1 MNFPILS
8 SLILLPIIG
17 SLFLLFSKDKNSNTG
32 KYVAL
37 FTSFVNFLIS
47 IYLWYQFDPTTSDF
61 QFVEDRE
68 WLKGFINYKVG
79 IDGIS
84 ILFIVLTSL
93 ITPLCIIS
101 VNNTIK
107 DRLRDFLIA
116 ILVMESL
123 MIGVFCSLDLVI
135 FYLFFEA
142 GLIPMFL
149 IIGIW
154 GGTRRV
160 YSAFKFFLYTL
171 LGSVLMLIAIISI
184 YWISGTTDITQLY
197 ELGIDTKYQNLL
209 WLAFFSSFA
218 VKTPM
223 WPVHT
228 WLPDAHVEAPTA
240 GSVLLAA
247 ILLKMAG
254 YGFIRFSLGL
264 FPVASDLFTPLVY
277 ALSLIA
283 IVYTSLVA
291 LMQEDM
297 KKLIAYS
304 SVAHMGFVTLGIF
317 TITQQGIE
325 GSIVQMISH
334 GLVSAALFLCV
345 GVVYDRM
352 HSRLIATYG
361 GLVSVMPKYSILFML
376 FTLAALGLPGT
387 SGFIGEFLILMGAFK
402 DNFLVAVIAS
412 LGVIFGA
419 AYMLWLYRRVVFGEV
434 KNKELLKMPDL
445 DKSEKFIFIFLILLG
460 VTTFCT
466 YFIVKNKCLFIKN
479 IDPKDII
486 FKKPNNIAI
495 LNAPCGNVI
504 IELYPNISPNAV
516 QRFVTLIRSNA
527 YENIA
532 FHRVIENKLIQAGD
546 LEFGKK
552 GNLDYGKIGTG
563 KSGLGTIKSE
573 IDNNF
578 NYTKGSVGLART
590 FKNDTEDSQFF
601 IILQDEPLFEG
612 EYTPVGKVIYGLEVL
627 KKIKYGRRSEYI
639 LRPDFINWFKMLN

>member
-1 MNFPILS
+1 MNFPIIS
-8 SLILLPIIG
+8 ALILLPTIG
-17 SLFLLFSKDKNSNTG
+17 SLFLIFSKSNDQSNSTI

-37 FTSFVNFLIS
+37 FTSIVNFLLS
-47 IYLWYQFDPTTSDF
+47 IYLWFLFDETTSVF

-68 WLKGFINYKVG
+68 WLIGIVNYKVG
-79 IDGIS
+79 VDGIS
-84 ILFIVLTSL
+84 ILFVILTTF

-101 VNNTIK
+101 VNNSVK
-107 DRLRDFLIA
+107 KRLRDFLIA
-116 ILVMESL
+116 ILIMESF

-154 GGTRRV
+154 GGPKRV

-171 LGSVLMLIAIISI
+171 LGSVLMLVAIISI
-184 YWISGTTDITQLY
+184 YWITGTTDVVKLY
-197 ELGIDTKYQNLL
+197 ELGIDSKYQNLL

-264 FPVASDLFTPLVY
+264 FPIASDLFTPLIY

-283 IVYTSLVA
+283 IIFTSLIA

-317 TITQQGIE
+317 TIQQQGIE
-325 GSIVQMISH
+325 GSIIQMISH

-352 HSRLIATYG
+352 HSRLINTYG
-361 GLVSVMPKYSILFML
+361 GIVSIIPKYSVLFML

-412 LGVIFGA
+412 LGVILGA
-419 AYMLWLYRRVVFGEV
+419 AYMLWLYKRVVFGKLV
-434 KNKELLKMPDL
+434 NNDLNKLTDL
-445 DKSEKFIFIFLILLG
+445 DKSE
-460 VTTFCT
+460 
-466 YFIVKNKCLFIKN
+466 YFILISLALPTLF
-479 IDPKDII
+479 
-486 FKKPNNIAI
+486 F
-495 LNAPCGNVI
+495 GF
-504 IELYPNISPNAV
+504 YP
-516 QRFVTLIRSNA
+516 
-527 YENIA
+527 
-532 FHRVIENKLIQAGD
+532 
-546 LEFGKK
+546 
-552 GNLDYGKIGTG
+552 
-563 KSGLGTIKSE
+563 
-573 IDNNF
+573 
-578 NYTKGSVGLART
+578 
-590 FKNDTEDSQFF
+590 
-601 IILQDEPLFEG
+601 EPLFN
-612 EYTPVGKVIYGLEVL
+612 TIEVSVNDL
-627 KKIKYGRRSEYI
+627 IEMYNSN
-639 LRPDFINWFKMLN
+639 LINK

>member
-1 MNFPILS
+1 MNFPIIS
-8 SLILLPIIG
+8 ALILLPTIG
-17 SLFLLFSKDKNSNTG
+17 SLFLIFSKSNDQSNSTI

-37 FTSFVNFLIS
+37 FTSIVNFLLS
-47 IYLWYQFDPTTSDF
+47 IYLWFLFDETTSAF

-68 WLKGFINYKVG
+68 WLIGMVNYKVG
-79 IDGIS
+79 VDGIS
-84 ILFIVLTSL
+84 ILFVILTTF

-101 VNNTIK
+101 VNNSVK
-107 DRLRDFLIA
+107 KRLRDFLIA
-116 ILVMESL
+116 ILIMESF

-154 GGTRRV
+154 GGPKRV

-171 LGSVLMLIAIISI
+171 LGSVLMLVAIISI
-184 YWISGTTDITQLY
+184 YWIAGTTDVVKLY
-197 ELGIDTKYQNLL
+197 ELGIDSKYQNLL

-264 FPVASDLFTPLVY
+264 FPIASDLFTPLIY

-283 IVYTSLVA
+283 IIFTSLIA

-317 TITQQGIE
+317 TIQQQGIE
-325 GSIVQMISH
+325 GSIIQMISH

-352 HSRLIATYG
+352 HSRLINTYG
-361 GLVSVMPKYSILFML
+361 GIVSIIPKYSVLFML

-412 LGVIFGA
+412 LGVILGA
-419 AYMLWLYRRVVFGEV
+419 AYMLWLYKRVVFGKLV
-434 KNKELLKMPDL
+434 NNDLNKLTDL
-445 DKSEKFIFIFLILLG
+445 DKSE
-460 VTTFCT
+460 
-466 YFIVKNKCLFIKN
+466 YFILISLALPTLF
-479 IDPKDII
+479 
-486 FKKPNNIAI
+486 F
-495 LNAPCGNVI
+495 GF
-504 IELYPNISPNAV
+504 YP
-516 QRFVTLIRSNA
+516 
-527 YENIA
+527 
-532 FHRVIENKLIQAGD
+532 
-546 LEFGKK
+546 
-552 GNLDYGKIGTG
+552 
-563 KSGLGTIKSE
+563 
-573 IDNNF
+573 
-578 NYTKGSVGLART
+578 
-590 FKNDTEDSQFF
+590 
-601 IILQDEPLFEG
+601 EPLFN
-612 EYTPVGKVIYGLEVL
+612 TIEVSVNDL
-627 KKIKYGRRSEYI
+627 IEMYNSN
-639 LRPDFINWFKMLN
+639 LINK

>member
-8 SLILLPIIG
+8 SLILLPSIG
-17 SLFLLFSKDKNSNTG
+17 ALFLLFSKDKDYENTKTI

-47 IYLWYQFDPTTSDF
+47 IYLWYLFDSSTSSF
-61 QFVEDRE
+61 QFIEDKE

-84 ILFIVLTSL
+84 ILFIILTTFIIS
-93 ITPLCIIS
+93 LCIIS
-101 VNNTIK
+101 VNNSIK
-107 DRLRDFLIA
+107 YRLRDFLVA

-149 IIGIW
+149 MIGIW
-154 GGTRRV
+154 GGARRV

-171 LGSVLMLIAIISI
+171 LGSVLMLVARISI
-184 YWISGTTDITQLY
+184 YWTSGTTDIVQLY
-197 ELGIDTKYQNLL
+197 ELRIDTKYQNLL

-240 GSVLLAA
+240 GSVILAA

-264 FPVASDLFTPLVY
+264 FPVASELFTPLVY
-277 ALSLIA
+277 TLSLIA

-325 GSIVQMISH
+325 GSIIQMISH
-334 GLVSAALFLCV
+334 GLISAALFLCV
-345 GVVYDRM
+345 GVVYDRV
-352 HSRLIATYG
+352 HSRLIKTYG

-376 FTLAALGLPGT
+376 FTLAAIGLPGT
-387 SGFIGEFLILMGAFK
+387 SGFVGEFLILMGAFK
-402 DNFLVAVIAS
+402 DNFLVAAIAS
-412 LGVIFGA
+412 LGVIFAA
-419 AYMLWLYRRVVFGEV
+419 AYMLWLYRRVIFGNLTN
-434 KNKELLKMPDL
+434 KNLLQIPDL
-445 DKSEKFIFIFLILLG
+445 DNSEKFILWCLAIPVLFFGFYPEPLINTIEISVKDLIEMYNFNLNMNM
-460 VTTFCT
+460 TE
-466 YFIVKNKCLFIKN
+466 VKNN
-479 IDPKDII
+479 
-486 FKKPNNIAI
+486 
-495 LNAPCGNVI
+495 G
-504 IELYPNISPNAV
+504 
-516 QRFVTLIRSNA
+516 
-527 YENIA
+527 
-532 FHRVIENKLIQAGD
+532 
-546 LEFGKK
+546 
-552 GNLDYGKIGTG
+552 
-563 KSGLGTIKSE
+563 
-573 IDNNF
+573 
-578 NYTKGSVGLART
+578 
-590 FKNDTEDSQFF
+590 
-601 IILQDEPLFEG
+601 
-612 EYTPVGKVIYGLEVL
+612 
-627 KKIKYGRRSEYI
+627 
-639 LRPDFINWFKMLN
+639 

>member
-1 MNFPILS
+1 MNFPIIS
-8 SLILLPIIG
+8 ALILLPTIG
-17 SLFLLFSKDKNSNTG
+17 SLFLIFSKSNDQSNSTI

-37 FTSFVNFLIS
+37 FTSVVNFLLS
-47 IYLWYQFDPTTSDF
+47 IYLWFLFDETTSAF

-68 WLKGFINYKVG
+68 WLIGIVNYKVG
-79 IDGIS
+79 VDGIS
-84 ILFIVLTSL
+84 ILFVILTTF

-101 VNNTIK
+101 VNNSVK
-107 DRLRDFLIA
+107 KRLRDFLIA
-116 ILVMESL
+116 ILIMESF

-154 GGTRRV
+154 GGPKRV

-171 LGSVLMLIAIISI
+171 LGSVLMLVAIISL
-184 YWISGTTDITQLY
+184 YWIAGTTDVVKLY
-197 ELGIDTKYQNLL
+197 ELGIDSKYQNLL

-264 FPVASDLFTPLVY
+264 FPIASDLFTPLIY

-283 IVYTSLVA
+283 IIFTSLIA

-317 TITQQGIE
+317 TIQQQGIE
-325 GSIVQMISH
+325 GSIIQMISH

-352 HSRLIATYG
+352 HSRLINTYG
-361 GLVSVMPKYSILFML
+361 GIVSIIPKYSVLFML

-412 LGVIFGA
+412 LGVILGA
-419 AYMLWLYRRVVFGEV
+419 AYMLWLYKRVVFGKLV
-434 KNKELLKMPDL
+434 NNDLNKLTDL
-445 DKSEKFIFIFLILLG
+445 DKSE
-460 VTTFCT
+460 
-466 YFIVKNKCLFIKN
+466 YFILISLALPTLF
-479 IDPKDII
+479 
-486 FKKPNNIAI
+486 F
-495 LNAPCGNVI
+495 GF
-504 IELYPNISPNAV
+504 YP
-516 QRFVTLIRSNA
+516 
-527 YENIA
+527 
-532 FHRVIENKLIQAGD
+532 
-546 LEFGKK
+546 
-552 GNLDYGKIGTG
+552 
-563 KSGLGTIKSE
+563 
-573 IDNNF
+573 
-578 NYTKGSVGLART
+578 
-590 FKNDTEDSQFF
+590 
-601 IILQDEPLFEG
+601 EPLFN
-612 EYTPVGKVIYGLEVL
+612 TIEVSVNDL
-627 KKIKYGRRSEYI
+627 IEMYNSN
-639 LRPDFINWFKMLN
+639 LINK

>member
-1 MNFPILS
+1 MNFPIIS
-8 SLILLPIIG
+8 ALILLPTIG
-17 SLFLLFSKDKNSNTG
+17 SIFLLFSKTNNENNLTI

-37 FTSFVNFLIS
+37 FTSAVNFLLS
-47 IYLWYQFDPTTSDF
+47 IYLWYLFDPSTSEF
-61 QFVEDRE
+61 QFIEDRT
-68 WLKGFINYKVG
+68 WLVGFVNYKVG
-79 IDGIS
+79 VDGIS
-84 ILFIVLTSL
+84 ILFIILTTF

-107 DRLRDFLIA
+107 VKLREFLIA
-116 ILVMESL
+116 ILIMESF

-154 GGTRRV
+154 GGPKRV
-160 YSAFKFFLYTL
+160 YAAFKFFLYTL
-171 LGSVLMLIAIISI
+171 LGSVLMLVAIISI
-184 YWISGTTDITQLY
+184 YWIAGTTDVVQLY
-197 ELGIDTKYQNLL
+197 EIRIDAKYQNLL

-264 FPVASDLFTPLVY
+264 FPIASEVFTPFIYTLSVV
-277 ALSLIA
+277 AIVFTSLI
-283 IVYTSLVA
+283 A

-317 TITQQGIE
+317 TIQQQGIE
-325 GSIVQMISH
+325 GSIIQMISH

-352 HSRLIATYG
+352 HSRLISTYG
-361 GLVSVMPKYSILFML
+361 GIVTVIPKYSVLFML

-387 SGFIGEFLILMGAFK
+387 SGFVGEFLILMGVFK

-412 LGVIFGA
+412 LGVILGA
-419 AYMLWLYRRVVFGEV
+419 AYMLWLYKRVVFGKLV
-434 KNKELLKMPDL
+434 NKELEKMIDL
-445 DKSEKFIFIFLILLG
+445 
-460 VTTFCT
+460 
-466 YFIVKNKCLFIKN
+466 N
-479 IDPKDII
+479 
-486 FKKPNNIAI
+486 
-495 LNAPCGNVI
+495 
-504 IELYPNISPNAV
+504 
-516 QRFVTLIRSNA
+516 
-527 YENIA
+527 
-532 FHRVIENKLIQAGD
+532 
-546 LEFGKK
+546 
-552 GNLDYGKIGTG
+552 
-563 KSGLGTIKSE
+563 
-573 IDNNF
+573 
-578 NYTKGSVGLART
+578 
-590 FKNDTEDSQFF
+590 
-601 IILQDEPLFEG
+601 
-612 EYTPVGKVIYGLEVL
+612 
-627 KKIKYGRRSEYI
+627 RSEYFI
-639 LRPDFINWFKMLN
+639 LITLAIPTLFFGFYPDPLINTIEVSVKDLIETYNLNLLYKP